1 MPICENYILK
11 KITVISLP
19 LMFKHPMLWP
29 LKILTLS
36 LSKRSALTNPLYFYD
51 TNPLTFS
58 IFNRYKPPSFTPLL
72 SNHFPPFFFVILLIK
87 PHFKMSTSSSSDE
100 GNCNLPQEKK
110 KYRGVRIR
118 KWGKWVSEIRVP
130 GTQTRLW
137 LGSYATPEAAATAY
151 DIASYCLRGSEILGK
166 LNFELVLPASV
177 RPEMSPRSIQKVAV
191 DAGMAVDAG
200 LVVNRPAK
208 VEGEGDSVLWR
219 GSGVNEE
226 GGALSISVDDYL

>member
-1 MPICENYILK
+1 
-11 KITVISLP
+11 
-19 LMFKHPMLWP
+19 
-29 LKILTLS
+29 
-36 LSKRSALTNPLYFYD
+36 
-51 TNPLTFS
+51 
-58 IFNRYKPPSFTPLL
+58 
-72 SNHFPPFFFVILLIK
+72 
-87 PHFKMSTSSSSDE
+87 MSTSSSSDE
-100 GNCNLPQEKK
+100 GNGNSITMTLPQEK

-200 LVVNRPAK
+200 LVVNRPAGSNLK
-208 VEGEGDSVLWR
+208 GEGEGDSVLSR
-219 GSGVNEE
+219 GSGVNEQGE
-226 GGALSISVDDYL
+226 ALSISVDDYL